1 MIIFNGLISIG
12 NVGTLLF
19 VVFTVLLFGYAI
31 GRITIKGISLGDA
44 GVFIIALLF
53 GALFFRVVSVTNV
66 VDGTET
72 TKEIL
77 SFIGS
82 SSQYDFTGGLSII
95 ESLGLILFV
104 TSVGYI
110 AGPKFF
116 GNFKRNFKSYV
127 LLGAVVILAGGLAA
141 AGCIGLGELIGYG
154 SSIETQDGFVAMI
167 VGLLS
172 GSLTST
178 PAFSAAKATVDA
190 QYQGLVSV
198 GHGIAYI
205 FGVVGV
211 VLFVQ
216 LIPKITK
223 ANMDE
228 ERAKLVIKT
237 EPKTEEKS
245 KKPLGKLFEIDHM
258 GIAGF
263 SLAAILGTVIGQI
276 KIPLSSAG
284 FNGTCFSLT
293 TTGGCLLVS
302 LVLGHFGRIGRVSI
316 MPSQSTLKLFRE
328 LGLVLFLVGAGIPGG
343 AEFIENFDPMYFVY
357 GIIMT
362 IVPLIIGF
370 FFAKYVLKL
379 SLLNNL
385 GSLTGGMTSTPA
397 LGTLISTAKTE
408 DVAAAYA
415 ATYPIALIA
424 VVLVSQFLIIV
435 F

>member
-1 MIIFNGLISIG
+1 MTLFNGLISIS
-12 NVGTLLF
+12 NISTLLF
-19 VVFTVLLFGYAI
+19 VVFSVLMVGYAL

-44 GVFIIALLF
+44 GVFIIALLC
-53 GALFFRVVSVTNV
+53 GALFFHVNEFGALVF
-66 VDGTET
+66 DA
-72 TKEIL
+72 
-77 SFIGS
+77 S
-82 SSQYDFTGGLSII
+82 SKPYDFSSGLSII

-104 TSVGYI
+104 TSVGFI

-127 LLGAVVILAGGLAA
+127 LLGVIIILAGGLAA
-141 AGCIGLGELIGYG
+141 VGCIYAGELIGYG
-154 SSIETQDGFVAMI
+154 SSIKDQDGFVAMI

-178 PAFSAAKATVDA
+178 PAFSAAKATVA
-190 QYQGLVSV
+190 EQYTGLVSV

-205 FGVVGV
+205 FGVIGV

-216 LIPKITK
+216 IIPKLSK
-223 ANMDE
+223 ANMEE

-237 EPKTEEKS
+237 EEEKKEY
-245 KKPLGKLFEIDHM
+245 KKKLFHIDHM

-263 SLAAILGTVIGQI
+263 SLAAIVGTFIGQI
-276 KIPLSSAG
+276 KIPLSSQG
-284 FNGTCFSLT
+284 FSGTCFSLT

-302 LVLGHFGRIGRVSI
+302 LILGHFGRFGRVSI
-316 MPSQSTLKLFRE
+316 MPTASTLKLFRE

-343 AEFIENFDPMYFVY
+343 AEFVANFDLMYFVY
-357 GIIMT
+357 GIAMT
-362 IVPLIIGF
+362 LGPLIIGF
-370 FFAKYVLKL
+370 LFAKYVLKL

-385 GSLTGGMTSTPA
+385 GSITGGMTSTPA
-397 LGTLISTAKTE
+397 LGTLISTAGTE

-424 VVLVSQFLIIV
+424 VVLVSQFLVIL